1 VITDAPAV
9 RTATRPTPLLAARDV
24 IGVARRNLLR
34 TMRTPQLL
42 MFAIIQP
49 VLLLVLLRYIFAGA
63 VRMPVANYVDFV
75 VPAIFIEAV
84 LVGAM
89 TSAIGIAEDLKSG
102 MIDRLRSLPMAR
114 SAVLAGRSLTDLVRS
129 TIALAVMIGIGTAV
143 GFRFHSDAGRIVLGV
158 VVVLAFGY
166 ALCWMNASIGIMTK
180 DPESA
185 TNAGTLP
192 TFVFLFASNA
202 IVPTVDLPSWLQAFA
217 RNQPLSV
224 AATAVRLLFEG
235 GAAGHFVWLSLAWS
249 AGIAAVCFA
258 VAYGLYERAAV
269 G

>member
-1 VITDAPAV
+1 MTTDSLDVHLAP
-9 RTATRPTPLLAARDV
+9 RLTPLLGARDV
-24 IGVARRNLLR
+24 AGVAKRNLLR

-63 VRMPVANYVDFV
+63 VRMPVGNYVDFV

-129 TIALAVMIGIGTAV
+129 TVALAIMIAIGIAI
-143 GFRFHSDAGRIVLGV
+143 GFHFHSNAGRILLGIVLI
-158 VVVLAFGY
+158 LAFGY
-166 ALCWMNASIGIMTK
+166 AFCWMNASIGIVTK

-185 TNAGTLP
+185 TDAGTLP
-192 TFVFLFASNA
+192 TFLFLFASNA
-202 IVPTVDLPSWLQAFA
+202 IVPTGDLPSWLQPFA
-217 RNQPLSV
+217 RNQPLSIS
-224 AATAVRLLFEG
+224 ATAVRLLFEG
-235 GAAGHFVWLSLAWS
+235 GPAGHFVWLSLVWS
-249 AGIAAVCFA
+249 AGIAAVCFV
-258 VAYGLYERAAV
+258 VAYRLYERMAV
-269 G
+269 K